1 MIRFLSMRGLSA
13 ALVAV
18 IGFSPP
24 PTGSMVSAF
33 TPDYVAVAITPSLEL
48 TPRDVAASNAK
59 VRMAHA
65 ALITMWG
72 ADFREIGERFAAPD
86 LVPYYGGVQSAC
98 GILRASNALYC
109 PRDNTIYFDEV
120 FVAAQ
125 AKSAA
130 LELGTDGDMA
140 AVGVIAHEMGH
151 AVAMQL
157 GHISRVS
164 YQNEATAD
172 CLAGAFAQQ
181 ASHDGSLEDGDVD
194 EAFYAMSSAGDPTPE
209 LTGDSRT
216 DRWILAR
223 AARRGHGTRE
233 QRMQNFKT
241 GLDGGAGACLA
252 EFKNLP
258 LL

>member
-1 MIRFLSMRGLSA
+1 MTRFFSLRGLSA

-18 IGFSPP
+18 LGLSPTL
-24 PTGSMVSAF
+24 TGSTVPAF
-33 TPDYVAVAITPSLEL
+33 TPEYFASAIAPSLEI
-48 TPRDVAASNAK
+48 TPRDVAASNTK

-65 ALITMWG
+65 ALITMWR
-72 ADFREIGERFAAPD
+72 ADFKQIGERFAAPD
-86 LVPYYGGVQSAC
+86 LVPYYGGVRSAC

-120 FVAAQ
+120 FVASQ

-130 LELGTDGDMA
+130 LQLGTDGDMA

-151 AVAMQL
+151 AVAIQL
-157 GHISRVS
+157 GHVSRVS

-172 CLAGAFAQQ
+172 CLAGAFAEQ
-181 ASHDGSLEDGDVD
+181 ARHDGSLEDGDVD

-216 DRWILAR
+216 DGWILTR
-223 AARRGHGTRE
+223 AARQGHGTRE

-241 GLDGGAGACLA
+241 GLDGGAGACLP
-252 EFKNLP
+252 EFKSLR
-258 LL
+258 